1 MRSSFSLIT
10 AAFLALATSGC
21 DRSGGEAA
29 QEPRADETVPKGGVY
44 RDYAGELLPPITV
57 RQADGSELALPALAG
72 RPVLINLWA
81 TWCAPCVTEMPLLDE
96 RAQDGLRVV
105 TVSQDLTGA
114 EAVAP
119 FFAERDFQA
128 IEPWLD
134 PDSTLIDHYGA
145 GMLPISVYYDAE
157 GREVW
162 RVVGD
167 LDWTGEQAAALLA
180 EGG

>member
-1 MRSSFSLIT
+1 M
-10 AAFLALATSGC
+10 
-21 DRSGGEAA
+21 
-29 QEPRADETVPKGGVY
+29 PKGGVY

-72 RPVLINLWA
+72 RPVLVNLWA
-81 TWCAPCVTEMPLLDE
+81 TWCAPCVTEMPLLEDL
-96 RAQDGLRVV
+96 AQDGLRVV

-119 FFAERDFQA
+119 FFAAGDFQA

-134 PDSTLIDHYGA
+134 PDNALGTHYAG
-145 GMLPISVYYDAE
+145 GMLPMSIYYDAD

-162 RVVGD
+162 RLLGD
-167 LDWTGEQAAALLA
+167 LDWMGKEAADLLA
-180 EGG
+180 E